1 MVIKFIVTLSED
13 DIERKSFTVISI
25 DSLLLYENKYYLKV
39 YLDSCAYKLKKK
51 DITIITVKKVDY
63 CCIIDN
69 ITKFKRITSLKNS
82 VLEDRGYIYKNY
94 LSFQST

>member
-1 MVIKFIVTLSED
+1 MVIKFIVTLSKD

-51 DITIITVKKVDY
+51 RY
-63 CCIIDN
+63 
-69 ITKFKRITSLKNS
+69 
-82 VLEDRGYIYKNY
+82 NY
-94 LSFQST
+94 YHC

>member
-13 DIERKSFTVISI
+13 DIERKSLTVISI

-51 DITIITVKKVDY
+51 KI
-63 CCIIDN
+63 
-69 ITKFKRITSLKNS
+69 
-82 VLEDRGYIYKNY
+82 
-94 LSFQST
+94 